1 VLPQDVGRT
10 EALGAQGSES
20 TAKDGVIGLLDPRLG
35 VVLYA
40 PAIVEA
46 TRDSSQKLSDLLRH
60 GRLSSQLAAEDHFF
74 EAHAAPPTTGIR
86 GPS

>member
-40 PAIVEA
+40 PGIVEA
-46 TRDSSQKLSDLLRH
+46 TRDSSQKLSDLFRRGGLPP
-60 GRLSSQLAAEDHFF
+60 QLTAQDHLL
-74 EAHAAPPTTGIR
+74 ETHTSPPSTGIR